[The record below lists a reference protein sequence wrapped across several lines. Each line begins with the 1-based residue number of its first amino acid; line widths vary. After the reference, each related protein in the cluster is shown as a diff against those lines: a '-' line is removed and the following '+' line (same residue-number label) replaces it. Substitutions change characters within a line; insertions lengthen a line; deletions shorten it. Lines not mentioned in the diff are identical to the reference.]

1 MRLLLHLPPVIDT
14 KEEEDFFFYKKR
26 QLHKISSLKVIK
38 FEKNKNKKWHYLSFP
53 TLALVRPSVFLIMG
67 IVSDI

>member
-1 MRLLLHLPPVIDT
+1 MSSGLVIGT
-14 KEEEDFFFYKKR
+14 KEEEDFFFLKKK

-38 FEKNKNKKWHYLSFP
+38 FEKKIKIKNGIIYLFS